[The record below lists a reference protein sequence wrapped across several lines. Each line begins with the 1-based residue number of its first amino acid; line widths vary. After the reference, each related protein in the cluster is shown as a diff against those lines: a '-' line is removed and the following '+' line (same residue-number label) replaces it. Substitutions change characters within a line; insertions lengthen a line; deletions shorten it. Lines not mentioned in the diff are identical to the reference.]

1 MQKPPPLRS
10 PISIHAPV
18 KGATGLHR
26 LVGLAAYISIHAPV
40 KGATGPRLLTA
51 PVLGISIHAPV
62 KGATTAANIIFTNG
76 IFQST
81 LP

>member
-1 MQKPPPLRS
+1 MTAAKPQAE

-18 KGATGLHR
+18 KGATTD
-26 LVGLAAYISIHAPV
+26 P
-40 KGATGPRLLTA
+40 
-51 PVLGISIHAPV
+51 
-62 KGATTAANIIFTNG
+62 AANDWAD